1 MRLTKWFLGLAALM
15 SMGAYGLWYCALCGD
30 PGAGTAG
37 AKPAGAAVGGDREV
51 VLRLPSWPMQS
62 LDPTVWKPEL
72 VLIQGT
78 ISEGLFGYDK
88 DMKVVPKVA
97 ESWTM
102 DPDKLNWTIK
112 LRKDKRWSNGD
123 TVTAHDFIFAWTRF
137 CSPETPSE
145 TWASIFPAIY
155 KAMEYKGGTI
165 PLDSVGFK
173 AVDDYTIRIRL
184 SRPKA
189 LPSLLAMGSAMPIHR
204 KSYEAAKAV
213 GEGDLWCMPGHF
225 TGNGPYL
232 PKSFIR
238 DGEVELVKN
247 PRYVG
252 ECGNVDRFILKA
264 MNMSSQNVQIQQYEA
279 GELDIAH
286 VLTLGDYAYSTKA
299 AHLKAQVHKTPEM
312 GFLGVQVAR
321 TVNKLMADP
330 DLRKAIALALDRNE
344 IANNV
349 MGGRVV
355 PTFVP
360 GPPSDTLFKGL
371 TTKPRD
377 IEEAKRLLARSTYKG
392 EVIYLF
398 TPPATDVQGLAMVSE
413 VIQSQLKAI
422 GINVVI
428 ENMEQDLLTGALAS
442 YVWGGGYLNDPRF
455 TRPGITLFPGKIL
468 WEEPVMLTRGADHV
482 WYWMCFNY
490 ELKERRKQ
498 LTLDQIDIK
507 NQLKGD
513 KPEDWAALRP
523 LRDSAH
529 TWFERIRAVEK
540 DPIYRDKITET
551 DPAVEFD
558 RVFATITPKT
568 PKAEAIAKWQQ
579 VKGRILEGHFNFLTY
594 LMNGAGNNDGARML
608 ANLESMTLDD
618 PQVTPLSR
626 RLIQHTMDQDWIIP
640 LVSENL
646 VYLKRPFISGETV
659 YKLGVWNMMFNLALI
674 NVDKDAYFGKA
685 AEAGHAKA
693 AAEGHED
700 ASGQPVAAVVLNAK
714 AATAP
719 AASTAKVA
727 STTVASTAGSGK

>member
-1 MRLTKWFLGLAALM
+1 MA
-15 SMGAYGLWYCALCGD
+15 MGAYGLWYCALCND
-30 PGAGTAG
+30 PSSKA
-37 AKPAGAAVGGDREV
+37 AKAAAGAAGVEDKREV
-51 VLRLPSWPMQS
+51 VLRIPSWPMQS

-78 ISEGLFGYDK
+78 VSEGLFGYDK
-88 DMKVVPKVA
+88 DMNIVPKVA

-102 DPDKLNWTIK
+102 SPDKLVWTFK

-123 TVTAHDFIFAWTRF
+123 TVTAHDFIYAWTRF

-145 TWASIFPAIY
+145 TWASIFPAVY
-155 KAMEYKGGTI
+155 KAMEFKGGTI

-173 AVDDYTIRIRL
+173 ALDDFTIRMKL
-184 SRPKA
+184 ARPKA
-189 LPSLLAMGSAMPIHR
+189 LPSLLAMGSAMPLNKR
-204 KSYEAAKAV
+204 GFEAARAE

-225 TGNGPYL
+225 VGNGPYL
-232 PKSFIR
+232 PASFIR

-247 PRYVG
+247 PMYVG

-299 AHLKAQVHKTPEM
+299 RHLKDQVARTPEI
-312 GFLGVQVAR
+312 GFLGVQVAH

-330 DLRKAIALALDRNE
+330 DLRKAIALALDRDD

-360 GPPSDTLFKGL
+360 GPPGDTLFKGL
-371 TTKPRD
+371 RTTPRD
-377 IEEAKRLLARSTYKG
+377 VEEAKRLLARSTYKG

-413 VIQSQLKAI
+413 VVQAQLKAI
-422 GINVVI
+422 GLNVVI

-442 YVWGGGYLNDPRF
+442 YVWGGGYLKDDRF
-455 TRPGITLFPGKIL
+455 TRPGLTLFPGKVL
-468 WEEPVMLTRGADHV
+468 WEEPVMMTRGADHV

-490 ELKERRKQ
+490 ELKELRKKI
-498 LTLDQIDIK
+498 TLDRIDIK
-507 NQLKGD
+507 NQMKGD
-513 KPEDWAALRP
+513 KPGDWKELAVLK
-523 LRDSAH
+523 DSAYA
-529 TWFERIRAVEK
+529 WYKRIKAVEK
-540 DPIYRDKITET
+540 DPIYRDKIAES
-551 DPAVEFD
+551 DPEEEFN

-568 PKAEAIAKWQQ
+568 PKDSAIAKWQQ
-579 VKGRILEGHFNFLTY
+579 VKDRMLEDHFNFLTY
-594 LMNGAGNNDGARML
+594 LMNGESNNDGSRML
-608 ANLESMTLDD
+608 ADLESMTMDD
-618 PQVTPLSR
+618 PQKIDLTR
-626 RLIQHTMDQDWIIP
+626 RLVQHTMDQDWIIP

-646 VYLKRPFISGETV
+646 IYLKRPFIRGETI

-674 NVDKDAYFGKA
+674 NVDKDAYFGK
-685 AEAGHAKA
+685 G
-693 AAEGHED
+693 
-700 ASGQPVAAVVLNAK
+700 
-714 AATAP
+714 AATAAT
-719 AASTAKVA
+719 AAARPSNAIA
-727 STTVASTAGSGK
+727 AGR